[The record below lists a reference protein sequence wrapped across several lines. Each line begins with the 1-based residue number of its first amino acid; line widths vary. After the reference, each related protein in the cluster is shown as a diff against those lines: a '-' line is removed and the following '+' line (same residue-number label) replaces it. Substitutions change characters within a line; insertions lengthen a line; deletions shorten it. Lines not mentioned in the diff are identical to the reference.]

1 MIDIGREIGSDL
13 ESAERKEWLVTNGI
27 GGFAMG
33 TVAGT
38 LTRRYHGL
46 LIAALNP
53 PLGRR
58 LLVTK
63 LDEAVIYD
71 GRTCSLYVNRWTD
84 GALDLDGFHRLRRFH
99 LEGTIP
105 VWTFEIADAILEKR
119 IWMRHGENTTY
130 IQYTVTQSSR
140 PLRLSVKVLLNN
152 RDYHGVTEIGDIS
165 FHIRSVSDGLR
176 VETSNSEMPS
186 YILGR
191 DMTFEVQDQ
200 WYGKYS
206 LTVEGYRGLPDI
218 EAHYY
223 GANARADL
231 GPGDSVTLIASTK
244 QYPELD
250 GEAAFEEKKNREQGL
265 LHRANQ
271 SFREKLAFGDG
282 KVPRALGSAVD
293 QLILAADQFIVRRST
308 TGDPNGLTVLAGY
321 PWFGDWGRDT
331 MIALPGLTLATGRAD
346 DAAKILSTFAD
357 YVDEGMLPN
366 RFPDEGQEPE
376 YNTADAS
383 LWYFEALR
391 SYFDFTGD
399 LDLIRKLYPALQEII
414 NWHVSGTR
422 FNIGLDPEDGLLYA
436 GESGVQLTWM
446 DAKVGDWVVTPRI
459 GKPVEI
465 NALWFNALHVMAA
478 FAQLLGEN
486 TGEFLELARKTETGF
501 QRYWNQEHGYC
512 FDVLDGPEGDDPA
525 LRPNQIFAVSLPYS
539 PLSNIQMKAVVD
551 RCTEQLFTPNGLRSL
566 SPEHTE
572 YVGNYGGDVKTRD
585 GAYHQGTAWG
595 WLIGP
600 FISAHIRVHDDLDA
614 ALTFLKPLLDHLGN
628 YGIGSIS
635 EIFDGDPPFTARGCP
650 AQAWSV
656 GEALG
661 IVRLLKSRDSMQ
673 EDE

>member
-1 MIDIGREIGSDL
+1 MIKLGREISTDL

-33 TVAGT
+33 TVAGM

-46 LIAALNP
+46 LVAALNP

-58 LLVTK
+58 LLATK

-71 GRTCSLYVNRWTD
+71 GRTYPLYVNRWAD
-84 GALDLDGFHRLRRFH
+84 GTLNLDGFHRLRGFH

-119 IWMRHGENTTY
+119 IWMQHGENTTY
-130 IQYTVTQSSR
+130 IQYKVTQSSR
-140 PLRLSVKVLLNN
+140 PLHLSIKVLLNN
-152 RDYHGVTEIGDIS
+152 RDYHGVTDIGDIS
-165 FHIRSVSDGLR
+165 FDIRPVSDGVR

-186 YILGR
+186 FILGR
-191 DMTFEVQDQ
+191 DMTFEVQNR
-200 WYGKYS
+200 WYGNYS
-206 LTVEGYRGLPDI
+206 LSVEGYRGLPDI

-223 GANARADL
+223 GANASADL
-231 GPGDSVTLIASTK
+231 GPGDSVTLVASTK
-244 QYPELD
+244 QYSELD
-250 GEAAFEEKKNREQGL
+250 GVAAFEERNGRDQGL
-265 LHRANQ
+265 LHRANL
-271 SFREKLAFGDG
+271 SLKKELAFDDG
-282 KVPRALGSAVD
+282 RVPQPIGSAVD

-308 TGDPNGLTVLAGY
+308 SGDPNGLTVIAGY

-331 MIALPGLTLATGRAD
+331 MIALPGLTLATGRAE
-346 DAAKILSTFAD
+346 DAAKILSTFAA
-357 YVDEGMLPN
+357 YVDKGMLPN

-399 LDLIRKLYPALQEII
+399 LDLVRRLFPALREII
-414 NWHVSGTR
+414 DWHVSGTR

-465 NALWFNALHVMAA
+465 NALWFNALNVMVV
-478 FAQLLGEN
+478 FGHLLGEN
-486 TGEFLELARKTETGF
+486 TEEYLELARNSKAGF
-501 QRYWNQEHGYC
+501 QRYWNQEREYC

-539 PLSNIQMKAVVD
+539 PLGELQMKQVVD
-551 RCTEQLFTPNGLRSL
+551 CCTEQLFTPNGLRSL
-566 SPEHTE
+566 SAEHPE
-572 YVGNYGGDVKTRD
+572 YVGNYGGDVRVRD

-600 FISAHIRVHDDLDA
+600 FISAHLRVHGDLDA
-614 ALTFLKPLLDHLGN
+614 ALTFLKTLLDHLGD

-635 EIFDGDPPFTARGCP
+635 EIFDGDSPFTARGCP

-656 GEALG
+656 AEALR
-661 IVRLLKSRDSMQ
+661 IVRLLK
-673 EDE
+673 

>member
-1 MIDIGREIGSDL
+1 MIKLGREISTDL

-33 TVAGT
+33 TVAGM

-46 LIAALNP
+46 LVAALNP

-58 LLVTK
+58 LLATK

-71 GRTCSLYVNRWTD
+71 GRTYPLYVNRWAD
-84 GALDLDGFHRLRRFH
+84 GTLNLDGFHRLRGFH

-119 IWMRHGENTTY
+119 IWMQHSENTTY
-130 IQYTVTQSSR
+130 IQYKVTQSSR
-140 PLRLSVKVLLNN
+140 PLHLSIKVLLNN
-152 RDYHGVTEIGDIS
+152 RDYHGVTDIGDIS
-165 FHIRSVSDGLR
+165 FDIRPVSDGVR

-186 YILGR
+186 FILGR
-191 DMTFEVQDQ
+191 DMTFEVQNR
-200 WYGKYS
+200 WYGNYS
-206 LTVEGYRGLPDI
+206 LSVEGYRGLPDI

-223 GANARADL
+223 GANASADL
-231 GPGDSVTLIASTK
+231 GPGDSVTLVASTK
-244 QYPELD
+244 QYSELD
-250 GEAAFEEKKNREQGL
+250 GVAAFEERNGRDQGL
-265 LHRANQ
+265 LHRANL
-271 SFREKLAFGDG
+271 SLKKELAFDDG
-282 KVPRALGSAVD
+282 RVPQPIGSAVD

-308 TGDPNGLTVLAGY
+308 SGDPNGLTVIAGY

-331 MIALPGLTLATGRAD
+331 MIALPGLTLATGRAE
-346 DAAKILSTFAD
+346 DAAKILSTFAA
-357 YVDEGMLPN
+357 YVDKGMLPN

-399 LDLIRKLYPALQEII
+399 LDLVRRLFPALREII
-414 NWHVSGTR
+414 DWHVSGTR

-465 NALWFNALHVMAA
+465 NALWFNALNVMVV
-478 FAQLLGEN
+478 FGHLLGEN
-486 TGEFLELARKTETGF
+486 TEEYLELARNSKAGF
-501 QRYWNQEHGYC
+501 QRYWNQEREYC

-539 PLSNIQMKAVVD
+539 PLGELQMKQVVD
-551 RCTEQLFTPNGLRSL
+551 CCTEQLFTPNGLRSL
-566 SPEHTE
+566 SAEHPE
-572 YVGNYGGDVKTRD
+572 YVGNYGGDVRVRD

-600 FISAHIRVHDDLDA
+600 FISAHLRVHGDLDA
-614 ALTFLKPLLDHLGN
+614 ALTFLKPLLDHLGD

-635 EIFDGDPPFTARGCP
+635 EIFDGDSPFTARGCP

-656 GEALG
+656 AEALR
-661 IVRLLKSRDSMQ
+661 IVRLLK
-673 EDE
+673 